1 MNDIKFQSRALKV
14 STKLLATLNKIIT
27 EEDLATGVTNITI
40 NFRDCSY
47 NCEAG
52 GYHPVEIALQ
62 KPPESEYW
70 CLLYITDFSYYGH
83 PYAELIKDL
92 DFDFSSELFFAVY
105 CPPRPITHYGVTEI
119 FKMWQHNF
127 LSYLEF
133 GAFDQIKVTAC

>member
-1 MNDIKFQSRALKV
+1 MNNMTFQPSVLKV
-14 STKLLATLNKIIT
+14 SAKLLVILKKTIS
-27 EEDLATGVTNITI
+27 EESVTSGATNITV

-62 KPPESEYW
+62 KSSESGRW
-70 CLLYITDFSYYGH
+70 NLLYITDFSYYGF

-92 DFDFSSELFFAVY
+92 DFDFDSELFFAVY
-105 CPPRPITHYGVTEI
+105 CAPRPITHHSVTEI
-119 FKMWQHNF
+119 FELWQYNF

-133 GAFDQIKVTAC
+133 GAFDQIKVSAW

>member
-1 MNDIKFQSRALKV
+1 MNIQFKPSALKI
-14 STKLLATLNKIIT
+14 SPKLLNTIKRAIIENDLT
-27 EEDLATGVTNITI
+27 EEVLNITV

-62 KPPESEYW
+62 KEQESDRW
-70 CLLYITDFSYYGH
+70 SLLYITDFSYYGH

-92 DFDFSSELFFAVY
+92 DFDFSAETFFAVY
-105 CPPRPITHYGVTEI
+105 CPPRPITHRSVREI
-119 FKMWQHNF
+119 FQLWQYNF

-133 GAFDQIKVTAC
+133 GAFDEIKVSAW